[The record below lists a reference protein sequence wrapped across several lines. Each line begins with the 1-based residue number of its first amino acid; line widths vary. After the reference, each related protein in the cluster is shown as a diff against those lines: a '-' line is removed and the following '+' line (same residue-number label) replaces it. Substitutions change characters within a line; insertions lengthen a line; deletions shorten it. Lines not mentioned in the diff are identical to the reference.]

1 MAFAAEAYQVAL
13 AVVAGIFVTV
23 VHHTG
28 FVGAYG
34 AERMVLELQQAYALP
49 VGVVATR
56 AGSASPSVMCQS
68 LLPYVLLC

>member
-1 MAFAAEAYQVAL
+1 MSRFAACLSSPGAQSAVEPFMAFAAEAHQVAL

-34 AERMVLELQQAYALP
+34 AERMVLEL
-49 VGVVATR
+49 
-56 AGSASPSVMCQS
+56 
-68 LLPYVLLC
+68 

>member
-1 MAFAAEAYQVAL
+1 MAFAAEAHQVAL

-34 AERMVLELQQAYALP
+34 AERVVLEL
-49 VGVVATR
+49 
-56 AGSASPSVMCQS
+56 
-68 LLPYVLLC
+68 